1 MKKLDKDWTGN
12 SKSTFVTLGASNHVN
27 HARAWLDYYATSPT
41 AITRFLEKHTIPNM
55 PIWEC
60 SAGECNLVRPL
71 EQAGYK
77 VITSDIIE
85 RKEKLDYVEDFLEI
99 TELRAPIILTN
110 PPYACFDSET
120 ECYTKRGWLNYWD
133 LKRDDEILSVN
144 PDTQMLEWS
153 GINAIIIKNYQ
164 GEAYHFLQNK
174 MDILCTKDHRMFAF
188 SKRTK
193 KIQKRDGDLKLA
205 QDIVSTD
212 YIPRRG
218 YKWVGKNI
226 DYFALPAINGTVHA
240 QTVFK
245 PEIKIPIKDWL
256 QFFGLWLADGCC
268 RHTLNSNGNSRKTIG
283 IKQSEKT
290 AGHVREILNK
300 LPFTV
305 KERMD
310 NYGRVQ
316 SCIDFNINN
325 EQLWCYLIQF
335 GTSEKKY
342 IPSFIKELSP
352 DLLQIFIDSY
362 FFGDGSRYGEN
373 GRTYRTISKKL
384 AEDIQEILLK
394 LGYLSHI
401 SKQKYKTSKGR
412 ERILYQINCPKKSIY
427 DNIYYPNSKKSKIV
441 NYNGKVW
448 CLNLKKN
455 GAFLLRRNG
464 KEFISGN
471 CAMEFILHA
480 IELGADYVYMF
491 LKTTFLE
498 GQKRHKE
505 LFSKYPPKEIW
516 VFSAREQCA
525 LNNNEEEFKK
535 SSAASY
541 SWFIWEKGFTG
552 SPTIHWI

>member
-1 MKKLDKDWTGN
+1 MNNKDWTGN
-12 SKSTFVTLGASNHVN
+12 TKSVFTTIGASNHSN
-27 HARAWLDYYATSPT
+27 KIRPAFDFYASPSSIITS
-41 AITRFLEKHTIPNM
+41 LLQKHSIPHL

-60 SAGECNLVRPL
+60 AAGENNLVYPL

-77 VITSDIIE
+77 VITSDIE
-85 RKEKLDYVEDFLEI
+85 QRKVPIDYVEDFLQTE
-99 TELRAPIILTN
+99 ELRAPIILTN

-133 LKRDDEILSVN
+133 LKEDDEILSVN

-164 GEAYHFLQNK
+164 GEAYHFLQDK

-226 DYFALPAINGTVHA
+226 DYFALPAINGTVYA
-240 QTVFK
+240 QPMFK

-256 QFFGLWLADGCC
+256 QFFGLWLADGYC
-268 RHTLNSNGNSRKTIG
+268 RHTLNSSGNSRKTIG

-290 AGHVREILNK
+290 ADYVRDILNK

-316 SCIDFNINN
+316 SCINFNINN

-373 GRTYRTISKKL
+373 GRTYRTVSKKL

-401 SKQKYKTSKGR
+401 SKQKYKTSKER

-427 DNIYYPNSKKSKIV
+427 DNIYYPSSKKTKIV
-441 NYNGKVW
+441 NYKGKVW

-471 CAMEFILHA
+471 CAKEFILHS
-480 IELGADYVYMF
+480 IELGAEYVYMF

-498 GQKRHKE
+498 GQERYSD

-516 VFSAREQCA
+516 VFSKRVQVA
-525 LNNNEEEFKK
+525 LNNNPEEFKK
-535 SSAASY
+535 SSAVSY
-541 SWFIWEKGFTG
+541 SWFIWEKGFAG
-552 SPTIHWI
+552 DPTIHWL

>member
-85 RKEKLDYVEDFLEI
+85 RKEKLDYVEDFLE
-99 TELRAPIILTN
+99 TTKLRAPIILTN

-290 AGHVREILNK
+290 ADHVREILNK

-441 NYNGKVW
+441 NYKGKVW